1 LAKDVVRGFNRGL
14 VMKFLSSAG
23 LLVALAAASAPA
35 QTPVPSPTPA
45 APPDVSAIMRES
57 FPTAEEIASATPVVS
72 PPPAD
77 SGVTA
82 AAAVEE
88 PAPLAPMP
96 DGLPTPMPSPV
107 ASPVDVPAVPGLD
120 TPLEGNI
127 EAGIPDPMQM
137 TFPTQPEIPAPPVP
151 RSPDPVTTI
160 KLPPASSMELRL
172 TPDAQR
178 LQIDDAIRTALTKNP
193 EILAAIQQIRLTTGQ
208 MIQVRAALLPTLNA
222 SSSYQ
227 IQSEDLADPNK
238 SVRGATFG
246 PTPQNEAWNVTIAVN
261 QNIWSGWKNQ
271 ADFSAARLANDSSF
285 YALRQ
290 TIDKVVAET
299 KTLFY
304 DIIFNRALIRVREE
318 SVAVLQTQL
327 QDQLSRFE
335 AGTVPRF
342 NVLQA
347 EVALA
352 NAIPP
357 VIQARNQ
364 LRISQF
370 SLVKQL
376 GLDYPGDPS
385 LVPID
390 VLGQLDYDPIKINLG
405 ESVFAALA
413 RNPSLK
419 VQRQNI
425 LIDAERL
432 KAAMSGF
439 QPTLNATAGWQAFN
453 IPLASQLD
461 ETVNGWFFGVTGSWN
476 LFDGLAT
483 VGATKSARATL
494 EQSRINYDNS
504 VRGVEL
510 DVQRAVS
517 NLIEAQEVIDSQRAS
532 VVQATEALRLSRERL
547 DAGAGTQLDVLNA
560 QVSLLQAQTTELEA
574 RYRYITALAEYNR
587 VLSLDT
593 VYADTYDDPMLSAND
608 RRRNDL
614 LNATDNPNPGVL
626 GGTMPKKN
634 ETLRGAKPPKEK
646 KARPAPTPAN
656 QKQSVKKR

>member
-1 LAKDVVRGFNRGL
+1 VKKSSFGVGL
-14 VMKFLSSAG
+14 VAA
-23 LLVALAAASAPA
+23 LLVFGSRTAAQQPTPSPSPAAAAGTDVSTLMQETFPTAEQLAAASP
-35 QTPVPSPTPA
+35 TPTPA
-45 APPDVSAIMRES
+45 ATSAPGRGQ
-57 FPTAEEIASATPVVS
+57 PSATL
-72 PPPAD
+72 
-77 SGVTA
+77 
-82 AAAVEE
+82 
-88 PAPLAPMP
+88 LAPMP
-96 DGLPTPMPSPV
+96 VGLPTPMPSPV
-107 ASPVDVPAVPGLD
+107 ASPVSITNVTGLD
-120 TPLEGNI
+120 PQLEGGI

-137 TFPTQPEIPAPPVP
+137 TFPTEPEIPVPPVQKT
-151 RSPDPVTTI
+151 PDPVTSI

-172 TPDAQR
+172 TPDAKS
-178 LQIDDAIRTALTKNP
+178 LKIDDAISTALTKNP
-193 EILAAIQQIRLTTGQ
+193 EVLSAVQQISRTTGQ
-208 MIQVRAALLPTLNA
+208 LIQVRAAMLPTLNV
-222 SSSYQ
+222 SSGYEA
-227 IQSEDLADPNK
+227 QSEELVNPNS

-246 PTPQNEAWNVTIAVN
+246 PSPNNEAWNVNISVN
-261 QNIWSGWKNQ
+261 QNLWSGWKNQ

-285 YALRQ
+285 YALRE
-290 TIDKVVAET
+290 TIDKTVAET
-299 KTLFY
+299 KRLFY
-304 DIIFNRALIRVREE
+304 EIIFNRALIRVREE

-327 QDQLSRFE
+327 QDQQSRFE

-370 SLVKQL
+370 ALVKQL
-376 GLDYPGDPS
+376 GLDYPADPA

-390 VLGQLDYDPIKINLG
+390 VIGQLDYRPIKLDLK
-405 ESVFAALA
+405 ESVFAAMT

-419 VQRQNI
+419 IQRQNI
-425 LIDAERL
+425 LIEAERL

-439 QPTLNATAGWQAFN
+439 QPTLNATAGWQTFN
-453 IPLASQLD
+453 VPLASSLD

-483 VGATKSARATL
+483 VGATKAARAAL
-494 EQSRINYDNS
+494 DQSRINYDNS
-504 VRGVEL
+504 ARGVEL

-593 VYADTYDDPMLSAND
+593 VYADTYDDPMLTARD
-608 RRRNDL
+608 RRRNDQ
-614 LNATDNPNPGVL
+614 LNSAPNPNPGVL
-626 GGTMPKKN
+626 NGALPKKN
-634 ETLRGAKPPKEK
+634 ETLPRKAPKQKKAKPT
-646 KARPAPTPAN
+646 PTPSSS
-656 QKQSVKKR
+656 KQSVKNR